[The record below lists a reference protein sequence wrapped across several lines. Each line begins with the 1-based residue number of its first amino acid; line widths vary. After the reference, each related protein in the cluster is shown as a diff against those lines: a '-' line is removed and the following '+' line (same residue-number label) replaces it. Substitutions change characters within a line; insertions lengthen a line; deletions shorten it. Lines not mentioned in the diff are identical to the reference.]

1 MLILG
6 YNFYHI
12 IKRKAK
18 IANTKKATNQM
29 LAQSAKTLIEQI
41 SDYLKNDNVKHWV
54 LEDDTVIRL
63 GIELEDKEC
72 YELFIKVPEKQHYIE
87 FNCVVQID
95 VPDES
100 VLATTEMIARINQY
114 FSFGHLI
121 FYFETREVVFEN
133 VMILYENELTANKF
147 KLFFEHTFNGAKHC
161 RPLIQKVVLEGEDPV
176 LAMMN
181 WGRDID
187 I

>member
-1 MLILG
+1 MVILG

-12 IKRKAK
+12 IKKKTK
-18 IANTKKATNQM
+18 IDKTKKSTNQM
-29 LAQSAKTLIEQI
+29 LARSAKALIEQI
-41 SDYLKNDNVKHWV
+41 SDYLKIDNLKHWV

-72 YELFIKVPEKQHYIE
+72 YELFIMVPEKQHYIE
-87 FNCVVQID
+87 FKCVVQID

-100 VLATTEMIARINQY
+100 VLKTAEMIARINQF

-181 WGRDID
+181 WGMDID
-187 I
+187 T